1 MTARTPVAVATLNR
15 STGIVPTAYASSD
28 NTNGNSVPN
37 DGQTWL
43 ELSNTDTVS
52 RNVTVTPSRTVDGQA
67 VTGVA
72 HTLAAAA
79 LLKIGPFP
87 VADYGGVLQ
96 VNTTAA
102 LLKIAAYRLP

>member
-15 STGIVPTAYASSD
+15 ATGITPIAYASSD
-28 NTNGNSVPN
+28 NTNGNSVAN

-43 ELSNTDTVS
+43 ELSNTDSVS
-52 RNVTVTPSRTVDGQA
+52 RTATVTPARTVDGQA
-67 VTGVA
+67 VAGVV

-79 LLKIGPFP
+79 LLKLGPFP
-87 VADYGGVLQ
+87 VSDYGSVLQ
-96 VNTTAA
+96 VNTSAA